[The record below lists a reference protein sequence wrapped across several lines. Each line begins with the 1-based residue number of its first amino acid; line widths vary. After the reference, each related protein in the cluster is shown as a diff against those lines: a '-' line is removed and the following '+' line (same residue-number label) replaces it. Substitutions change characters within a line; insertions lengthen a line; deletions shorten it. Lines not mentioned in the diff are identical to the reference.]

1 MTSSQTN
8 KSNTLSDPN
17 TTLDT
22 AFAEGELEELTARL
36 RSLFDIKDR
45 DFGFPKKT
53 TYPKC
58 FVGEE
63 AVSVLVSEGIA
74 ADREDAVQFGNML
87 LNAGVFHHVL
97 KEHGFKDEKLFY
109 RFKEDED
116 HGEVA
121 RDYEGKPV
129 TWADFLSPFHGHE
142 AAISLQPAIP
152 QRDPDLAQF
161 AQDKLD
167 EIGVYPLDEHNIA
180 LLDNTHPKEW
190 VAPEPKGKYNLVVIG
205 AGSGGLVTA
214 AGSAGVGA
222 RVALIESHLM
232 GGDCLNVG
240 CVPSKALISA
250 ARVAA
255 TARRAGEFGVHTGE
269 VTVDFPQVMERLRRL
284 RAGISPVDSAER
296 FSKEL
301 GVDVFIGRA
310 RFTGKNTVEVNGQT
324 LTFAKA
330 VIASGGS
337 AAIPPIEGLAEAPYL
352 TNANVFNLT
361 ELPKRLGVIGAGPIG
376 MELAQSFQRFG
387 SQVSVF
393 SRKDGILPKEDPEAA
408 KVVEESMRRD
418 GVNFIANVTFKR
430 IESNG
435 VGNPIR
441 LVYEQGGAEHS
452 MEFDALLVATGR
464 KPNVFGLG
472 LDEVG
477 VEYDE
482 RMGVKVDDNL
492 RTSNPNIFAVG
503 DVASKYQFTH
513 MSDFMAR
520 IVIRNALFFGKDKVS
535 DLLIPWATYTDPEV
549 AHVGLYEHDLKDQG
563 IDYAT
568 FTKTFEHLDRAILEG
583 ETEGFVK
590 IHTKKGTDKILG
602 ATIVGPHAGDM
613 ISEISV
619 AIRGGF
625 GLGSIAGVIHPYPTL
640 AESIRQAGDLYNKTR
655 LTPTVQ
661 KIFNRLTAVQRL

>member
-1 MTSSQTN
+1 MTSSQAN
-8 KSNTLSDPN
+8 KSNTMSDSN

-22 AFAEGELEELTARL
+22 AFAEGELEELTVRL

-45 DFGFPKKT
+45 DFGFLKKT

-109 RFKEDED
+109 RFKEDQD

-121 RDYEGKPV
+121 KDFEGKPV
-129 TWADFLSPFHGHE
+129 SWADFLSPFHGHE

-152 QRDPDLAQF
+152 ERDPDLAQF

-167 EIGVYPLDEHNIA
+167 EIGVSPLDEHNIA

-337 AAIPPIEGLAEAPYL
+337 AAIPPIDGLAEAPYL

-435 VGNPIR
+435 VGNPIS

-464 KPNVFGLG
+464 KPNVVGLG

-563 IDYAT
+563 IEYAT
-568 FTKTFEHLDRAILEG
+568 FTKTFEHMDRAILEG

-619 AIRGGF
+619 AIRAGF

>member
-109 RFKEDED
+109 RFKADQD

-121 RDYEGKPV
+121 RDCEGKPV

-301 GVDVFIGRA
+301 GVDVFFGRA

-408 KVVEESMRRD
+408 KVIEESMRRD

-430 IESNG
+430 IESSG
-435 VGNPIR
+435 AGNPITV
-441 LVYEQGGAEHS
+441 VYEQGGSEHS

-464 KPNVFGLG
+464 KPNVVGLG